1 MADKAVLKN
10 PIRRDV
16 AILIALAMLAIIVI
30 AVFIALLSKRVEIRE
45 EVRKEEEKKPEV
57 VRPATEA
64 ELSTTV
70 AERERARARDEFVAN
85 ISGARRVPATGQA
98 MPGGQARTGATGT
111 ARTGTG
117 PSRTTTGQARTSA
130 PPGSLGRPSR
140 EEIARAEAEAREEL
154 QRKLDEALATI
165 GRTPVS
171 PTVTPPPAVAQPQFS
186 APPPPPPVLR
196 VNTRMS
202 VTSVREQEETAPT
215 RMRALRKT
223 DIHPGTLIQAHLT
236 QDVDTRVGQRVI
248 MQTNRPETVKDGEI
262 VIPAG
267 TLFFGQVGSPKP
279 GMRFM
284 PIEINL
290 MVVPGKGTVQVRGY
304 VMSGSG
310 HLGMPARYRSNILRA
325 VTPSIAL
332 VAVGQELEKRGV
344 DTRAPPSTGPSP
356 VPGFIV
362 QQPTLAQRTFP
373 QIESEIRG
381 RFGNSEPYFTAKKG
395 ETALIVIEE
404 IVDAQVLKK

>member
-1 MADKAVLKN
+1 MAEKAVLKN

-16 AILIALAMLAIIVI
+16 AILVALAMLAVIVI
-30 AVFIALLSKRVEIRE
+30 AVFIALLSKRSEIRE
-45 EVRKEEEKKPEV
+45 EVSKEDEKRTEI

-70 AERERARARDEFVAN
+70 AERERARVRDEFFAN
-85 ISGARRVPATGQA
+85 ISGERRAPATGQA
-98 MPGGQARTGATGT
+98 RTVGQARTGTTGT
-111 ARTGTG
+111 TRTGTG
-117 PSRTTTGQARTSA
+117 GTTTGPQRTGA

-154 QRKLDEALATI
+154 QRKMDEALATI
-165 GRTPVS
+165 GRPAIS
-171 PTVTPPPAVAQPQFS
+171 PGVVPPPTLAQPQFT

-223 DIHPGTLIQAHLT
+223 DIHPGTLVQAHLS

-248 MQTNRPETVKDGEI
+248 LQTNRPETVKDGEI

-267 TLFFGQVGSPKP
+267 TIFFGQVGNPKP

-325 VTPSIAL
+325 VAPSIAL
-332 VAVGQELEKRGV
+332 VAVGQELEKQGV
-344 DTRAPPSTGPSP
+344 DTRAPPTTGPSP